1 MMKYIYQITMDKIKF
16 CILDVYPNDNF
27 RICKDTA
34 GGYGTGNNFGN
45 SILSKILNVFTAT
58 QIHQP
63 TMGVGYLL
71 SILKNEVSEVQYT
84 NDASSKMVQDA
95 DFVVLNSSIVA
106 HETELKAL
114 EYLNEINKKTF
125 VIGIFSSIKKEEYLK
140 SNSILIEGEA
150 EKFFNETKLNIENLN
165 KLFNSGDK
173 IIKAGFVE
181 NLDSLPFPDWVA
193 YTKIRKLKNN
203 FLNFDNRTAIPIL
216 ATRGCP
222 YSCFHYCTYPL
233 QQGRKVRARTPENI
247 VSEIQHWCTH
257 FKNPK
262 FIFRDPVFS
271 INRKHTV
278 ALCNLLIEK
287 KIKVDFLVETHLKN
301 LDDELIKLLKDAG
314 LKLVYVGVESK
325 HTDVLADINRAT
337 VTQDTQYETIKKL
350 EEKNI
355 HVKSMF
361 MIGNPEDD
369 ENKVKETIDY
379 SRYLRNTL
387 AQFSV
392 FTPYPGTP
400 LFKSYENILTSTKY
414 EDYNQYNLV
423 FKHKH
428 LNASKITKLKNL
440 AYSKFYLRINST
452 KLVYFYVR
460 NFLLNLFA
468 TQNK

>member
-1 MMKYIYQITMDKIKF
+1 MEKIKF

-45 SILSKILNVFTAT
+45 SILSKILNVFTAS

-63 TMGVGYLL
+63 TMGIGYLM
-71 SILKNEVSEVQYT
+71 SILKSEKTEIHYT
-84 NDASSKMVQDA
+84 HDENSDEIKNS
-95 DFVVLNSSIVA
+95 DFVILNSSIVA
-106 HETELKAL
+106 HETELEAL
-114 EYLNEINKKTF
+114 KFLSSINKKTF
-125 VIGIFSSIKKEEYLK
+125 VIGIFSTIKKEEYLK
-140 SNSILIEGEA
+140 YNPILIEGEA
-150 EKFFNETKLNIENLN
+150 EKFFTSEDLSFENLN
-165 KLFNSGDK
+165 KFFERDDK
-173 IIKAGFVE
+173 VIKVGFVD
-181 NLDSLPFPDWVA
+181 NLDELPFPDWET
-193 YTKIRKLKNN
+193 YTKIHKLKNN

-233 QQGRKVRARTPENI
+233 QQGRKIRARTPENI
-247 VSEIQHWCTH
+247 VSEIEYWC
-257 FKNPK
+257 KKIQNPK

-287 KIKVDFLVETHLKN
+287 NLKINFLVETHLKN
-301 LDDELIKLLKDAG
+301 LDNELMDLLKKAG

-325 HTDVLADINRAT
+325 HTDVLANINRT
-337 VTQDTQYETIKKL
+337 TISQDDQYETIKKL

-355 HVKSMF
+355 YVKSMF
-361 MIGNPEDD
+361 MIGNPEDNED
-369 ENKVKETIDY
+369 KIQETIDY
-379 SRYLRNTL
+379 SKQLKNTL

-400 LFKSYENILTSTKY
+400 VFKSYENILTSQKF

-423 FKHKH
+423 FKHKY
-428 LNASKITKLKNL
+428 LDAQQITKLKNL
-440 AYSKFYLRINST
+440 AYSKFYLRLSSS
-452 KLVYFYVR
+452 KLVFLYIKNLFL
-460 NFLLNLFA
+460 NFLPLKNR
-468 TQNK
+468 

>member
-1 MMKYIYQITMDKIKF
+1 MDKIKF
-16 CILDVYPNDNF
+16 CILDVYPNNNF

-45 SILSKILNVFTAT
+45 TFLSKILNVFTAS

-63 TMGVGYLL
+63 TIGIGYLM
-71 SILKNEVSEVQYT
+71 SILKSEKTEIYYT
-84 NDASSKMVQDA
+84 HDENSNDIKNS
-95 DFVVLNSSIVA
+95 DFVILNSSIVA

-114 EYLNEINKKTF
+114 EFLNKINKKVF
-125 VIGIFSSIKKEEYLK
+125 VIGIFSTIKKDEYLK
-140 SNSILIEGEA
+140 HNAILIDGEA
-150 EKFFNETKLNIENLN
+150 EKFFITEDLSL
-165 KLFNSGDK
+165 
-173 IIKAGFVE
+173 E
-181 NLDSLPFPDWVA
+181 NLDSFFEKENKVIKVGFIDNLDELPFPDWET
-193 YTKIRKLKNN
+193 YTKIHKLKNN
-203 FLNFDNRTAIPIL
+203 FLSFDNRTAIPIL

-247 VSEIQHWCTH
+247 VLEIEYWCNK

-278 ALCNLLIEK
+278 ALCNLIIEK
-287 KIKVDFLVETHLKN
+287 NIKIDFLVETHLKN
-301 LDDELIKLLKDAG
+301 LDNELMDLLKRAG

-337 VTQDTQYETIKKL
+337 IKQDEQFETIKKL

-355 HVKSMF
+355 YVKSMF
-361 MIGNPEDD
+361 MIGSPEDNED
-369 ENKVKETIDY
+369 KIKETIDY
-379 SRYLRNTL
+379 AKYLKNTL

-400 LFKSYENILTSTKY
+400 LFKSFEEIIVSQKF

-423 FKHKH
+423 FKHKY
-428 LNASKITKLKNL
+428 LDANKINNLKSL
-440 AYSKFYLRINST
+440 AYTKFYLRFNSI
-452 KLVYFYVR
+452 KFIFLYVKG
-460 NFLLNLFA
+460 FFLNLLA
-468 TQNK
+468 PDYK